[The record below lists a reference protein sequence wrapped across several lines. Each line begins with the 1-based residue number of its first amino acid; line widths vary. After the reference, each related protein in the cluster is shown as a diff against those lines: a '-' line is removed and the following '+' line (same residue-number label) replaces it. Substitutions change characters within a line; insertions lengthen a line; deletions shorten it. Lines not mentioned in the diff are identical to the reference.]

1 MKSKVRPVNI
11 LVVDDDEVDIMA
23 VKRTLSRARTGNAI
37 WVAGDGI
44 EALDLLRGSEIP
56 RPRIILLDL
65 NMPRM
70 NGIAFLQELRQ
81 DPNLSEESV
90 IVMTTSS
97 AKEDRSAAV
106 ALGVQKYL
114 VKEKVHD
121 ELIELVRRPD
131 E

>member
-11 LVVDDDEVDIMA
+11 LVVDDDEVDVMA
-23 VKRTLSRARTGNAI
+23 VKRTLSRAGTGNAI

-44 EALDLLRGSEIP
+44 EALDLLRSNEIP

-81 DPNLSEESV
+81 DQDLSEEAV

-97 AKEDRSAAV
+97 AKEDQSAAM

-121 ELIELVRRPD
+121 ELIELVRRPN